1 MGWWGDN
8 VPEETLSRD
17 EASRVVRR
25 LMRMLRPQRA
35 LIAVSTLVLMAQAGT
50 LLAGPLLVKHG
61 IDAGLPHGS
70 FHGDAGALNLTV
82 VVYLVVAFLGY
93 LLGRVAI
100 ILVARIGERFLQ
112 QLRER
117 LFGHMM
123 SLSLDYFETEKTGKV
138 VARMT
143 SDIDAIQELVSQGLV
158 LFVQNAFVF
167 VGAVIMVLVVSWQL
181 ALGIL
186 VIVPPVYV
194 GSRWFRRVSNKA
206 YLEVRDRIS
215 TNLSTLQE
223 SLEGVRVVQ
232 AFGREDAFTRR
243 FDRTNEDQYHANMH
257 TVRISSK
264 YFPII
269 EYAGVVGTAV
279 IIGYGGWLTT
289 RGVVTVGTV
298 AAFVL
303 WLNSLFEPINQLSQ
317 LYNTVQ
323 SSAAALAKI
332 FGVID
337 TRPTV
342 RQRQAAV
349 DLPSSGEVD
358 VDHVTFAYGTNDPV
372 LHDVSLHIADGERL
386 ALVGP
391 TGAGKSTLA
400 KLIARFYDPVEGSVS
415 VGDVD
420 LRNANFMS
428 LRRRIVVVPQE
439 GFLFAGTLRDNV
451 RVGRPEATDD
461 DVEDALRALGLFDR
475 FAAFPE
481 GLDTEVRERGSRLSA
496 GERQLVSLARAALAD
511 PSVLILDEATS
522 NLDPGTEHA
531 VERALE
537 HLMAGR
543 TTVVVA
549 HRLST
554 AARADRIG
562 VVYDGRLAEL
572 GTQDEL
578 VAAGGHYA
586 ELYRAWAS
594 HQAAPEVA

>member
-17 EASRVVRR
+17 EASRVVHR
-25 LMRMLRPQRA
+25 LFRMLRPQRA
-35 LIAVSTLVLMAQAGT
+35 RIVVATFVLMAQAAA
-50 LLAGPLLVKHG
+50 LLAGPLLVRHG
-61 IDAGLPHGS
+61 IDAGLPSAKNG
-70 FHGDAGALNLTV
+70 GDAGALDLAV
-82 VVYLVVAFLGY
+82 VIYLVLALAG
-93 LLGRVAI
+93 LALGRFAI
-100 ILVARIGERFLQ
+100 VLVARIGEGFLKE
-112 QLRER
+112 LRNR

-143 SDIDAIQELVSQGLV
+143 SDIDAMQELVSQGLV
-158 LFVQNAFVF
+158 LFVQNVFVF
-167 VGAVIMVLVVSWQL
+167 VGAVVIVLVISWQL
-181 ALGIL
+181 AVGIL
-186 VIVPPVYV
+186 VIVPPVYF

-223 SLEGVRVVQ
+223 GLEGVRVVQ
-232 AFGREDAFTRR
+232 AFGREDAFTRK
-243 FDRTNEDQYHANMH
+243 FNRTNEDQYHANMH
-257 TVRISSK
+257 TTRISAR
-264 YFPII
+264 YFPVI
-269 EYAGVVGTAV
+269 EYAGVAGTAV

-289 RGVVTVGTV
+289 RGIVTVGTV

-303 WLNSLFEPINQLSQ
+303 WLNNLFEPINQLSQ

-332 FGVID
+332 FRVLD

-342 RQRQAAV
+342 RQRQGAIDLPRSGAV
-349 DLPSSGEVD
+349 DVER
-358 VDHVTFAYGTNDPV
+358 VTFAYGPNEPV
-372 LHDVSLHIADGERL
+372 LHDVSLRIADGERL

-400 KLIARFYDPVEGSVS
+400 KLIARFYDPAEGSVR
-415 VGDVD
+415 VGGVD
-420 LRNANFMS
+420 LRDAEFVS
-428 LRRRIVVVPQE
+428 LRRRIIVVPQE

-451 RVGRPEATDD
+451 RVGRPEATDA
-461 DVEDALRALGLFDR
+461 DVEQALRVLGLLER
-475 FAAFPE
+475 FVAFPE
-481 GLDTEVRERGSRLSA
+481 GLETEVRERGSRLSA

-522 NLDPGTEHA
+522 NLDPGTERD

-537 HLMAGR
+537 QLMHGR
-543 TTVVVA
+543 TVVVVA

-562 VVYDGRLAEL
+562 VVFDGRLAEL
-572 GTQDEL
+572 GTHDQL
-578 VAAGGHYA
+578 VARDGHYA
-586 ELYRAWAS
+586 DLYRAWAT
-594 HQAAPEVA
+594 HQATPEVA

>member
-1 MGWWGDN
+1 VGWWGDN

-25 LMRMLRPQRA
+25 LFRMLRPQRTRIVVA
-35 LIAVSTLVLMAQAGT
+35 TFVLMAQAAA
-50 LLAGPLLVKHG
+50 LLAGPLLVRHG
-61 IDAGLPHGS
+61 IDAGLPSAKHA
-70 FHGDAGALNLTV
+70 GDAGALDLAV
-82 VVYLVVAFLGY
+82 VIYLVLAFAGLA
-93 LLGRVAI
+93 LGRFAI
-100 ILVARIGERFLQ
+100 VLVARIGEGFLKE
-112 QLRER
+112 LRNR

-123 SLSLDYFETEKTGKV
+123 SLSLDYFETEKTGKI

-143 SDIDAIQELVSQGLV
+143 SDIDAMQELVSQGLV
-158 LFVQNAFVF
+158 LFVQNVFVF
-167 VGAVIMVLVVSWQL
+167 VGAVVIVLVISWQL
-181 ALGIL
+181 AVGIL
-186 VIVPPVYV
+186 VIVPPVYF

-223 SLEGVRVVQ
+223 GLEGVRVVQ
-232 AFGREDAFTRR
+232 AFGREDAFTRK
-243 FDRTNEDQYHANMH
+243 FNRTNEDQYHANMH
-257 TVRISSK
+257 TTRISAR
-264 YFPII
+264 YFPVI
-269 EYAGVVGTAV
+269 EYAGVAGTAV

-289 RGVVTVGTV
+289 RGIVTVGTV

-303 WLNSLFEPINQLSQ
+303 WLNNLFEPINQLSQ

-332 FGVID
+332 FGVLD

-342 RQRQAAV
+342 RQRQGAIDLPRSGAV
-349 DLPSSGEVD
+349 DVER
-358 VDHVTFAYGTNDPV
+358 VTFAYGPNEPV
-372 LHDVSLHIADGERL
+372 LHDVSLRIADGERL

-400 KLIARFYDPVEGSVS
+400 KLIARFYDPAEGSVR
-415 VGDVD
+415 VGGVD
-420 LRNANFMS
+420 LRDAEFVS
-428 LRRRIVVVPQE
+428 LRRRIIVVPQE

-451 RVGRPEATDD
+451 RVGRPEATDA
-461 DVEDALRALGLFDR
+461 DVEQALRVLGLLER

-481 GLDTEVRERGSRLSA
+481 GLETEVRERGSRLSA

-522 NLDPGTEHA
+522 NLDPGTERD

-537 HLMAGR
+537 QLMHGR
-543 TTVVVA
+543 TVVVVA

-562 VVYDGRLAEL
+562 VVFDGRLAEL
-572 GTQDEL
+572 GTHDAL
-578 VAAGGHYA
+578 VARDGHYA
-586 ELYRAWAS
+586 DLYRAWAT
-594 HQAAPEVA
+594 HQATPEVA